1 LGEFFREPDASLIMG
16 MSRGQFYSI
25 GLILG
30 GITVVYW
37 AEKRFE
43 STR

>member
-1 LGEFFREPDASLIMG
+1 

-30 GITVVYW
+30 GIAVVYC
-37 AEKRFE
+37 AEKRFD